1 MYLAL
6 QVILNPGDEVII
18 HEPYFSP
25 YKDQVLFSR
34 WRSGLLPTYEEDG
47 FQIDVALLKEKSRLK
62 PKRLFL
68 IHRITRQALFSLKK
82 LSEKLHR

>member
-25 YKDQVLFSR
+25 YKDQVLLADGVPVFYQ
-34 WRSGLLPTYEEDG
+34 PEEDG